1 MNTNNYGFF
10 TSVLRT
16 RPHAAARVYGSGDFP
31 KIRGFVRFYGTK
43 YGVLVAA
50 DIQGLPVGTGACGGR
65 VFGFHIHS
73 GLSCTGNASD
83 PFADTL
89 AHYDTANCQHPYHA
103 GDMPPL
109 FGNNGNAF
117 SVFLTN
123 RFNIGEI
130 IGKTVVIHDMPDDFK
145 TQPSGGSGTK
155 IACGLIR
162 RV

>member
-1 MNTNNYGFF
+1 MPY
-10 TSVLRT
+10 
-16 RPHAAARVYGSGDFP
+16 
-31 KIRGFVRFYGTK
+31 FVF
-43 YGVLVAA
+43 
-50 DIQGLPVGTGACGGR
+50 VGTGACGGR

-73 GLSCTGNASD
+73 GSSCTGNASD

-130 IGKTVVIHDMPDDFK
+130 IGRTVVIHALPDDFK

-155 IACGLIR
+155 IACGVIM